1 MAVNITTGTAT
12 DIASQAYG
20 ILITVNAALTGTII
34 TSVAGSTQYG
44 TPAATIG
51 TITNPTVG
59 NNFKYV
65 GLNQAGKVTVTPS
78 TTCNI
83 TVSVLTRGE
92 G

>member
-1 MAVNITTGTAT
+1 MALNIKTGTAT

-44 TPAATIG
+44 TAAATIG
-51 TITNPTVG
+51 TVTNPTVG
-59 NNFKYV
+59 NSFKYL

-78 TTCNI
+78 TTCDI